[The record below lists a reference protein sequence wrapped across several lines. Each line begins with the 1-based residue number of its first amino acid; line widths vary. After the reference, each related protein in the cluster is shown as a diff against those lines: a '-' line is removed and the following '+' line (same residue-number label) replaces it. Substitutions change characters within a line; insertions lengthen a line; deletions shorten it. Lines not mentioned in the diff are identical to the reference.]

1 MNNDMIEF
9 SCGGYFGGY
18 NTIHYS
24 NGKVALS
31 NSQAP
36 YNEQTKNVLEETLEA
51 FWEKVE
57 TIGVWDWQDEYVNPT
72 ILDGTQW
79 KLKLVHGDREKKI
92 YGSNMFPPNISISD
106 NRESE
111 DFHQLCQAVNEL
123 IGRKYFEY

>member
-18 NTIHYS
+18 NTIYYS

-57 TIGVWDWQDEYVNPT
+57 TIGVWDWEDEFVNPT

-79 KLKLVHGDREKKI
+79 KLKLVHGDREEKG
-92 YGSNMFPPNISISD
+92 YSMY
-106 NRESE
+106 
-111 DFHQLCQAVNEL
+111 AA
-123 IGRKYFEY
+123 